1 MKTIQLLFT
10 GLFLLTGVLVLSAQN
25 RNEAV
30 QAKEVDYSQV
40 PAAERQK
47 AIQVQRE
54 VAAHFLQALAHSR
67 SPQEYDLGRNSLARQ
82 LIPVI
87 EELPTEE
94 KIRIQERAMTIL
106 NDPGQRTKILGSQLT
121 KLDFRKD
128 ILAQMG
134 RTAQIRP
141 EQQKKSVMPKSGT
154 SNTATG
160 KLKVRLKEVRLID
173 ETNPEGGH
181 DEIYLGAIFL
191 DANEKTSKK
200 DPFHIADFNEGD
212 KKKEKKVYDPH
223 YTLKTF
229 DVNPNQN
236 GQTFFTHFML
246 FEYDGTGTMYKVV
259 DIALDWVAGALSTTT
274 YGASVAIKLVIDVI
288 VTAIAEDDQFPVF
301 AHEIDLN
308 AGTSDFTKN
317 YWFWVKA
324 HGGHYEVYF
333 NWEYIAP
340 AGQDQ
345 QALTASEQEPLPL
358 GNIFK
363 GDDGMVYYFRE
374 MSNKCYWYAEHPNGS
389 MANLF
394 IGARKGNSITG
405 QWVSLPKGKSKSS
418 GEISLEAQQTIIGP
432 ILKNVGRQSQDYPT
446 TKWLPLESS
455 AKMPGKGPAQFE
467 GGIGN
472 LDGMWT
478 DDQEGIYYLRQIGNK
493 LYWFGQEDT
502 PSGTPGFAQIA
513 EGTIN
518 GEKIAMNWW
527 DVPKGANKNLKNG
540 IVILQ
545 ITNSNTLKNI
555 LGPDFSAKYLT
566 RHADLVRPSCRVF
579 ETDQL
584 TMEEKS
590 RGHFIQLN
598 GQALYSF
605 YDQEEARKA
614 FNFLTKNEITSA
626 CRIGEGKNRTTYFLS
641 DGRAPQTQQ
650 EDWEVCSFFML
661 RNLEIRKTR
670 EGYILSAGRDLYLV
684 FDSEAEANT
693 MKHMIKK
700 YGFSK
705 YCKIGEFEYWR

>member
-1 MKTIQLLFT
+1 MKTIKLWFT
-10 GLFLLTGVLVLSAQN
+10 GLFLLAGVLILSGQN
-25 RNEAV
+25 RNGAEL
-30 QAKEVDYSQV
+30 AKETDYSQIS
-40 PAAERQK
+40 AADRQK
-47 AIQVQRE
+47 AVRIQKE

-67 SPQEYDLGRNSLARQ
+67 YPKEYNIGRNSLAGQ
-82 LIPVI
+82 LVPVI
-87 EELPTEE
+87 AELPAEE
-94 KIRIQERAMTIL
+94 KKRIQERAM
-106 NDPGQRTKILGSQLT
+106 NILGDPDLRKEVLGHELT
-121 KLDFRKD
+121 KLDFRRD
-128 ILAQMG
+128 VLAQMG
-134 RTAQIRP
+134 RNALIRP
-141 EQQKKSVMPKSGT
+141 EQQKKSVVPKSGT
-154 SNTATG
+154 SNTTSG

-200 DPFHIADFNEGD
+200 DPFHIADFNEGE
-212 KKKEKKVYDPH
+212 KKKEEKVYNPH

-236 GQTFFTHFML
+236 GQTFFAHFML

-259 DIALDWVAGALSTTT
+259 DIALDWVAGALATTT

-288 VTAIAEDDQFPVF
+288 VTAIAEDDQFPIF
-301 AHEIDLN
+301 THEIDIN
-308 AGTSDFTKN
+308 AGASDFKNN
-317 YWFWVKA
+317 YWFWTKA

-333 NWEYIAP
+333 SWEYIAP

-358 GNIFK
+358 AKVFK

-374 MSNKCYWYAEHPNGS
+374 MGDKCYWYAEHPNGS

-394 IGARKGNSITG
+394 IGKRKGNAISG
-405 QWVSLPKGKSKSS
+405 QWVSLPKGKAKTS
-418 GEISLEAQQTIIGP
+418 GEIALEAQQTIIGP
-432 ILKNVGRQSQDYPT
+432 ILKNVGRKSQDYPT
-446 TKWLPLESS
+446 TKWLPVESS
-455 AKMPGKGPAQFE
+455 AKIPGKGPAQFE

-478 DDQEGIYYLRQIGNK
+478 DDGEGVYYLRQIGNK

-502 PSGTPGFAQIA
+502 PSGNPGFAQIA

-518 GEKIAMNWW
+518 GEKIAMTWW
-527 DVPKGANKNLKNG
+527 DVPKGPKNHLENG

-555 LGPDFSAKYLT
+555 LGPEFPAKYLT
-566 RHADLVRPSCRVF
+566 RHADLVRPICRDI
-579 ETDQL
+579 ESDQL
-584 TMEEKS
+584 SKVEKS

-614 FNFLTKNEITSA
+614 FNFLTQNEITSA
-626 CRIGEGKNRTTYFLS
+626 CRIGERKNRTTYFLS
-641 DGRAPQTQQ
+641 EGRAPQTEQGA
-650 EDWEVCSFFML
+650 WEVCSSFLL

-670 EGYILSAGRDLYLV
+670 EGYVLSAGRDLYLV
-684 FDSEAEANT
+684 FDAEAEANT
-693 MKHMIKK
+693 MKHMIRK